1 MKRFCILVAAIT
13 FTLCGSHAS
22 DIVDPTDVHRRLD
35 RMIDSAER
43 CLYNS
48 AYLGINHLGKGA
60 DGDFAEYYGL
70 EVVNLLQS
78 DTSSGAFI
86 TYLLNSKLE
95 HRKYIDRAIALEV
108 SIISDRNH
116 KEYLESMLGK
126 YDRLLSASKRRTLV
140 DRWIKLIKS
149 IDK

>member
-1 MKRFCILVAAIT
+1 MKRNCILVAAIA
-13 FTLCGSHAS
+13 FTLCASHAS
-22 DIVDPTDVHRRLD
+22 DIADPTDVHRRLD

-43 CLYNS
+43 CLCNS

-60 DGDFAEYYGL
+60 DGDYAEYYGL

-108 SIISDRNH
+108 CIVSDTNQ
-116 KEYLESMLGK
+116 KEYLESMLGR
-126 YDRLLSASKRRTLV
+126 YDRVLSASKRRTLV
-140 DRWIKLIKS
+140 DRWVKLIKS